1 MPRRDV
7 VGLARRVRLLAV
19 RESEA
24 RPAPDDVSEA
34 GELRAIVGQ
43 SLEQPREVAVRR
55 VRLEADRVP
64 ALEVLQPDIDSL
76 ERDPLR
82 CCLPGSAWHR
92 LSSFAWTSAIEAR
105 PVGACG
111 HRPNHAII

>member
-43 SLEQPREVAVRR
+43 SLEQPRGSPSAVCDSKQTVYPPSRCSSR
-55 VRLEADRVP
+55 TSIPSNAIRSAAVSLEALGIAFPPSRG
-64 ALEVLQPDIDSL
+64 
-76 ERDPLR
+76 RLR
-82 CCLPGSAWHR
+82 SRLGPPG
-92 LSSFAWTSAIEAR
+92 
-105 PVGACG
+105 PVGIG
-111 HRPNHAII
+111 RTTQS

>member
-7 VGLARRVRLLAV
+7 VGLARLVRLLAV

-24 RPAPDDVSEA
+24 RPALDDVAEA
-34 GELRAIVGQ
+34 GELRSIVGQ

-64 ALEVLQPDIDSL
+64 ALEVLEPDIEPL
-76 ERDPLR
+76 ERNALR
-82 CCLPGSAWHR
+82 CCLSGHVRHR
-92 LSSFAWTSAIEAR
+92 ISSFAWTVAIEAR
-105 PVGACG
+105 LALTGA
-111 HRPNHAII
+111 HRPNHSI